1 MTPSVAPRTV
11 VLGLET
17 SCDETS
23 AALLRGEDELL
34 GHVILSQDV
43 HRIYGGV
50 VPELAARE
58 HLRVMDRVLDEVLR
72 EAALPLE
79 AVDAVAVTAGPGLIG
94 ALLVGVTWGKALAFA
109 RGIPL
114 VAVHHLEAHLFAPSL
129 EDPEAVPPFVAL
141 LVSGGHTL
149 LLWVPEW
156 GDYRLLAET
165 RDDAA
170 GEAFDKVARLMDL
183 PYPGGPEIQR
193 VASSGDPSRHLFPRP
208 MLRTHALPGD
218 ADYWDFSFSGLKT
231 AVAQEVAGLVAA
243 GRMEEERPHV
253 AAAFQEAVVEVLVG
267 KTLRAVRETGC
278 SRILLGGGVSANGP
292 LRAAFQ
298 NALKQERAGRLFV
311 GSPRISLDNGA
322 MVARAGVFRLV
333 RDGPSPLDVTAD
345 ASMAF
350 PGLNRPEPREGTV
363 GRVRRAARAGGENS
377 SLPIPPL

>member
-1 MTPSVAPRTV
+1 MTRAPTDRLI
-11 VLGLET
+11 LGIET

-23 AALLRGEDELL
+23 AALLRGEDQLL
-34 GHVILSQDV
+34 AHVILSQDV
-43 HRIYGGV
+43 HRVYGGV

-72 EAALPLE
+72 ESGLSLDH
-79 AVDAVAVTAGPGLIG
+79 VDAVAVTAGPGLIG

-109 RGIPL
+109 RGIPM

-129 EDPEAVPPFVAL
+129 EDPEARPPFVAL

-156 GDYRLLAET
+156 GKYHLLGET

-193 VASSGDPSRHLFPRP
+193 VAVEGEGSRHPFPRP
-208 MLRTHALPGD
+208 MLRANARPGD
-218 ADYWDFSFSGLKT
+218 ADYRDFSFSGLKT
-231 AVAQEVAGLVAA
+231 AVAQRVAELADA
-243 GRMEEERPHV
+243 GRLLEERPHV
-253 AAAFQEAVVEVLVG
+253 AAGFQEAVVDVLVA
-267 KTLRAVRETGC
+267 KTLRVVDETGC
-278 SRILLGGGVSANGP
+278 PRVLVGGGVSANGP
-292 LRAAFQ
+292 LREAFRT
-298 NALKQERAGRLFV
+298 ALASRRGGRLLV

-322 MVARAGVFRLV
+322 MVARAGAFRLE

-345 ASMAF
+345 ASMPF
-350 PGLNRPEPREGTV
+350 PGLLRPDAPRNGT
-363 GRVRRAARAGGENS
+363 GRVRRAARAGGS
-377 SLPIPPL
+377 SSSVPVPPL